1 MSWAGDVVTKMLA
14 CTFAGTKMV
23 FGELGLPNSGAF
35 GNLLAQL
42 PGHSANQ
49 GAIFAFQVLPTIIF
63 ISAFFAVLYHI
74 GVMQIV
80 IRAMAW
86 VMLMTMRISGAE
98 SMNVAASIFMGQTEA
113 PPTIRPRA
121 AS

>member
-1 MSWAGDVVTKMLA
+1 MLA

-23 FGELGLPNSGAF
+23 FGQLGMPNSGAF
-35 GNLLAQL
+35 GNLLGQNS
-42 PGHSANQ
+42 GV
-49 GAIFAFQVLPTIIF
+49 IFAFQVLPTIIF

-74 GVMQIV
+74 GVMQV
-80 IRAMAW
+80 LIRAMAW
-86 VMLMTMRISGAE
+86 VMLKTMRISGAE

-113 PPTIRPRA
+113 PLTIRPFCPKPRA